1 MQKPLRLFRISVDFK
16 DGHKHSSEFKA
27 ESPLRCLYTVLE
39 ANRGR
44 TVASHQVS
52 EIHQTEGITQ
62 YTCAFRPENVRKI
75 EEAIQRGQKLPE
87 SKKVEDLPVRAST
100 PIKQKPK
107 PKSFNPDT
115 CTKWVRSCDVIK
127 PFETE
132 VKDYEGIFA
141 G

>member
-16 DGHKHSSEFKA
+16 DGHKHSSEFEA
-27 ESPLRCLYTVLE
+27 ENPLRCLYTVLE

-52 EIHQTEGITQ
+52 EIHKTEGITQ

-75 EEAIQRGQKLPE
+75 EEAIQRGQKMTD
-87 SKKVEDLPVRAST
+87 SKKG
-100 PIKQKPK
+100 KQLQKSKPK

-115 CTKWVRSCDVIK
+115 CPKWVRSCDVIK

-141 G
+141 S